1 MKDLAEKLCSELH
14 HNSAEIRST
23 QAAVLERRTKVK
35 ACAAERRSMLEAS
48 KKLMIFLQNV
58 LEVYMFVTNGVCCIC
73 SVFSLIT
80 KQAT

>member
-1 MKDLAEKLCSELH
+1 MKGLAEKLCSELH

-35 ACAAERRSMLEAS
+35 ACVAERRSMLEAS

-58 LEVYMFVTNGVCCIC
+58 LEVCVSSTV
-73 SVFSLIT
+73 
-80 KQAT
+80 